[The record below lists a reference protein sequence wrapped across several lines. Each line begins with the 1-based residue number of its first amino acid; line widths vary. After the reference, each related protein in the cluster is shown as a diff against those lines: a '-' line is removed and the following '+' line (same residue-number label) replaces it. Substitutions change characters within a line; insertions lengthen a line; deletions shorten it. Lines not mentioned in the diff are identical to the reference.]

1 MKKFSFQ
8 NPRFITSAASV
19 EGCPGCFLPEIAILG
34 RSNVGKS
41 SLINHLFG
49 QKRIAK
55 TSSTPG
61 KTRLINYFSLDDQ
74 VYFVDLPGYGYAKVK
89 GKDWGK
95 MIGGYLEGRETLK
108 LVLLLI
114 DIRRGVMKEDLQMY
128 EWIEYHKLPRIIVLT
143 KVDKVKRNERE
154 SSTRKI
160 LSAMDAPLVH
170 YSVVKNEG
178 RKELIGKIYEA
189 LT

>member
-1 MKKFSFQ
+1 MKKFTFQ
-8 NPRFITSAASV
+8 NPSFVTSATSL
-19 EGCPGCFLPEIAILG
+19 ESCPKPFLPEIAILG

-49 QKRIAK
+49 QKRVAK

-61 KTRLINYFSLDDQ
+61 KTRLINYFSLDEQ
-74 VYFVDLPGYGYAKVK
+74 IYFVDLPGYGYAKVK
-89 GKDWGK
+89 GKDWGT

-114 DIRRGVMKEDLQMY
+114 DIRRGLMKEDLQMY
-128 EWIEYHKLPRIIVLT
+128 EWIEYHKIPRIVVLT

-154 SSTRKI
+154 SSTRKV
-160 LSAMDAPLVH
+160 LSVVDAPYVH
-170 YSVVKNEG
+170 YSVLKNEG

-189 LT
+189 FK